1 MLVQVV
7 EAPGASVVTGQVIT
21 PGVPVPEN
29 AVLATPTPVSVLLPL
44 LTTRYE

>member
-7 EAPGASVVTGQVIT
+7 EACGANVVTGHVTT

-29 AVLATPTPVSVLLPL
+29 AVSAAPTPVNVALPVL
-44 LTTRYE
+44 TIAYE